1 MTLEPGKLY
10 QINKYFWLLY
20 PTKETAVAARAALA
34 AAARSARAAAASWAS
49 HWSKHLNC
57 DVYFLNTEDTIMVV
71 EVSGVQIKVI
81 NQEGKSGWINF
92 PLDEVWV
99 RKAISK
105 VPDDT

>member
-1 MTLEPGKLY
+1 MALEPGKLY

-20 PTKETAVAARAALA
+20 PTKETAVAAP
-34 AAARSARAAAASWAS
+34 AAAASWAS

>member
-1 MTLEPGKLY
+1 MTFKPGKLY

-20 PTKETAVAARAALA
+20 PTKETADAAAESSCAVAAR
-34 AAARSARAAAASWAS
+34 STAASCAS
-49 HWSKHLNC
+49 YWSKRLNC
-57 DVYFLNTEDTIMVV
+57 DVSFLNTEDTIMVV

>member
-1 MTLEPGKLY
+1 MTFKPGKLY

-20 PTKETAVAARAALA
+20 PTKETADAAAPQCAVAAR
-34 AAARSARAAAASWAS
+34 STAASCAS
-49 HWSKHLNC
+49 YWSKHLNC
-57 DVYFLNTEDTIMVV
+57 DVSFLNTEDTIMVV